1 MTLRF
6 SFSVA
11 MDKFVIG
18 RVVTAIDYPSIQF
31 SKGRDRDCRRAPCK
45 VPVFPRPERNA
56 VYINTGT
63 ALTML
68 AELVL
73 QGSPFLAALHNTR
86 MLRSTG
92 VRNWTFVSVRRK

>member
-1 MTLRF
+1 MTLLF

-18 RVVTAIDYPSIQF
+18 SDRLPDDPVFDQ
-31 SKGRDRDCRRAPCK
+31 GRGRDCRRTPCK
-45 VPVFPRPERNA
+45 VPVFPRPERSA

-86 MLRSTG
+86 MHRSTG